1 MGLSDFL
8 GLGGQTEF
16 LTDWDSARDFMIYSV
31 IVNNKN
37 LTDTEKVKLQ
47 SLEQDAYDETS
58 KQWLASERNEIAQY
72 WNYMLNNSRAITTNP
87 KFLALLAS
95 GAEASF
101 DTSNTDTASGI
112 SDDLEKTGKQLSW
125 IPYLLLVGGGLLVF
139 NNVFSKK

>member
-8 GLGGQTEF
+8 GLGGQSEF
-16 LTDWDSARDFMIYSV
+16 LTNWDSAREFMIFSV

-58 KQWLASERNEIAQY
+58 GQWTVSERGEIAQY
-72 WNYMLNNSRAITTNP
+72 WNYMFNNARAITTNP

-95 GAEASF
+95 GADASF
-101 DTSNTDTASGI
+101 DTANTDEASGI
-112 SDDLEKTGKQLSW
+112 SDDLEKTGKQLER
-125 IPYLLLVGGGLLVF
+125 IPYLLLAGAVLLVL
-139 NNVFSKK
+139 NVFSKK

>member
-16 LTDWDSARDFMIYSV
+16 LTNWDSARDFMIFSV
-31 IVNNKN
+31 IVNNQN

-47 SLEQDAYDETS
+47 SLEQDAFDETS
-58 KQWLASERNEIAQY
+58 GQWTVSERDEIAQY
-72 WNYMLNNSRAITTNP
+72 WNYMFNNARAITTNS
-87 KFLALLAS
+87 KFLTLLAS
-95 GAEASF
+95 GADASF
-101 DTSNTDTASGI
+101 DTANTDRASGI
-112 SDDLEKTGKQLSW
+112 SDDLEKTGQQLSW

>member
-16 LTDWDSARDFMIYSV
+16 LTDWDSARDFMIFSG

-58 KQWLASERNEIAQY
+58 GQWTVSERDEIAQY
-72 WNYMLNNSRAITTNP
+72 WNYMFNNAQAITTNP
-87 KFLALLAS
+87 KFLTLLAS
-95 GAEASF
+95 GADASF
-101 DTSNTDTASGI
+101 DTANTDDASGI
-112 SDDLEKTGKQLSW
+112 SEDAKKSVKQLSW
-125 IPYLLLVGGGLLVF
+125 IPYLLLFGGTLMVF
-139 NNVFSKK
+139 NNVFAKK